1 MSSATLNPMDWRELL
16 LDQRDRW
23 VGDPAFRRQAA
34 RFALTR
40 PIAQKRAR
48 QLFDLVAGFVYS
60 QWLLAC
66 VELHLFD
73 RMAAAPVSADDL
85 AREAQLPLAS
95 AQRLLDAAEALGLAQ
110 KRRTRAGQPVRYGL
124 GPLGAAMVGN
134 PAVAAMVQHHRA
146 LYADLADPVA
156 LLREG
161 PRKGRAVDAAAA
173 DAHAPHLSRYWSY
186 AHAAQPG
193 ELAGSQVQSY
203 SALMAASQ
211 PLVADQVLDAYRIQR
226 HRHLLDVG
234 GGEGVFV
241 SAALARAP
249 KLRATLFDL
258 PAVAAR
264 AAQRWSRNGLHTRAS
279 AVGGDFFN
287 STLPSGADVASL
299 VRVIYDHDD
308 EHALAI
314 LRAVRAALPE
324 GSTLLLAEP
333 MAETEGAEPMG
344 AAYFGMYLLAMGSG
358 RSRSVQALTELLAQA
373 GFSQIRAR
381 RTALPLQT
389 GLIVA
394 RAGAQR

>member
-1 MSSATLNPMDWRELL
+1 VSSAALEPLSLHEQW

-23 VGDPAFRRQAA
+23 LTDPAFRRHAA
-34 RFALTR
+34 QFMLTR

-73 RMAAAPVSADDL
+73 RMAAAPLSADDL

-95 AQRLLDAAEALGLAQ
+95 AERLLDAAQALGLAQ
-110 KRRTRAGQPVRYGL
+110 KRKTRAGQPVRYGL

-161 PRKGRAVDAAAA
+161 PRKGRAAE
-173 DAHAPHLSRYWSY
+173 PGQSPNLSRYWSY
-186 AHAAQPG
+186 AHAQQPG
-193 ELAGSQVQSY
+193 QLGESQVHSY

-211 PLVADQVLDAYRIQR
+211 PLVAEQVLDAYRIQR
-226 HRHLLDVG
+226 HQHLLDVG

-241 SAALARAP
+241 SAALARST

-264 AAQRWSRNGLHTRAS
+264 ASQRWASDGLHTRAT
-279 AVGGDFFN
+279 AVGGDFF
-287 STLPSGADVASL
+287 TGELPKGADVASL
-299 VRVIYDHDD
+299 VRVIFDHDD
-308 EHALAI
+308 AHALKI
-314 LRAVRAALPE
+314 LRAVRAALPV
-324 GSTLLLAEP
+324 GGTLLLAEP
-333 MAETEGAEPMG
+333 MAETDGAEPMG

-358 RSRSVQALTELLAQA
+358 RSRSAQALADLLTQA
-373 GFSQIRAR
+373 GFTDIRTR

-394 RAGAQR
+394 RAASHR

>member
-1 MSSATLNPMDWRELL
+1 MTSATMDPFGLHEQW

-23 VGDPAFRRQAA
+23 LTDPAFRRHAA
-34 RFALTR
+34 RFVLTR

-66 VELHLFD
+66 VELQLFD
-73 RMAAAPVSADDL
+73 RMAAAPLSADEL
-85 AREAQLPLAS
+85 AREAKLPLAS
-95 AQRLLDAAEALGLAQ
+95 AQRLLDAAQALGLAQ
-110 KRRTRAGQPVRYGL
+110 KRKTRAGQPVRYGL

-134 PAVAAMVQHHRA
+134 PAVAAMVQHHQA

-161 PRKGRAVDAAAA
+161 PRKGRATEPGDASER
-173 DAHAPHLSRYWSY
+173 APNLSRYWSY
-186 AHAAQPG
+186 AHAPQPG
-193 ELAGSQVQSY
+193 QLDASQVHSY

-226 HRHLLDVG
+226 HQHLLDVG

-241 SAALARAP
+241 AAALARAP

-264 AAQRWSRNGLHTRAS
+264 ATQRWARNGLHTRAA

-287 STLPSGADVASL
+287 GELPKGADVASL

-308 EHALAI
+308 EHAVAI
-314 LRAVRAALPE
+314 LRAVRGALPE
-324 GSTLLLAEP
+324 GGTLLLAEP
-333 MAETEGAEPMG
+333 MAETDGAEPMG

-358 RSRSVQALTELLAQA
+358 RSRSAQALTHLLTQA
-373 GFSQIRAR
+373 GFADIRTR

-394 RAGAQR
+394 RAASAR